1 MAETIDFIADYRHR
15 AFLKLLFVIFCFA
28 VLLVVIGYALT
39 VGQGLSFSE
48 SYSIIWN
55 HITGAEYP
63 VRTEMWWKDHFIW
76 DSVMPRI
83 VVGIIGG
90 AGLAVGG
97 AVMQSVM
104 SNPLADPYTTGIASG
119 ATLGAVAAI
128 IAGVSFTSMVS
139 GFGIVVNAFV
149 GALIP
154 ALVVIA
160 ISRRISNSPA
170 TLILVGTAISYF
182 FNAAITLLMMM
193 ASEEDLQSAYI
204 WQVGTL
210 TGMTWN
216 DVPLMLTVT
225 VIGSIIVMLV
235 SKQLNLLT
243 MGENSAKSLGLDVG
257 QFRLLCLVLLSFMTA
272 AIVSYTGT
280 IGFVGL
286 VSPHIARIVIGSD
299 NRIVIP
305 AAIIVGALMLTSCDL
320 ASRIISNISDIPVG
334 AVLSLIGSPI
344 FLILVIG
351 RKKGSG
357 VYRCYSTERNTS
369 GRARMRS
376 SSGSIAEGCTGRS
389 CSQRSASSW
398 RSSYSSSPCP

>member
-1 MAETIDFIADYRHR
+1 MII
-15 AFLKLLFVIFCFA
+15 CFA
-28 VLLVVIGYALT
+28 ILLVVVGYALT
-39 VGQGLSFSE
+39 VGQGLSISE

-55 HITGAEYP
+55 HMTGTEYP
-63 VRTEMWWKDHFIW
+63 IRSEMWWKDHFIW

-83 VVGIIGG
+83 IIGIVGG

-128 IAGVSFTSMVS
+128 IAGVSFTSMVG

-149 GALIP
+149 GALVP

-193 ASEEDLQSAYI
+193 ATEEELQSAYI

-216 DVPLMLTVT
+216 DVPMMLVVT

-235 SKQLNLLT
+235 SRQLNLLT

-257 QFRLLCLVLLSFMTA
+257 QFRLLCLILLSFMTA

-305 AAIIVGALMLTSCDL
+305 AAMIVGALMLTSCDL

-344 FLILVIG
+344 FLMLVIG

-357 VYRCYSTERNTS
+357 VYRCCSTKPPMLDHALTRNLS
-369 GRARMRS
+369 GNT
-376 SSGSIAEGCTGRS
+376 AEEFTGRS
-389 CSQRSASSW
+389 CSWQSAS
-398 RSSYSSSPCP
+398 